1 MNSPLFCSY
10 RKNIGPKVSR
20 RKNIRRLLQLCGERM
35 KEGGEKEEAIMQ
47 ISQFFFLAA
56 PQDPILSSHYT
67 HRDQS
72 IFMGP
77 TPRLSRIE
85 KKAKIIKSFLLVPNK
100 IWKLKVRAKKEEP
113 IFEFSLFSSSPF
125 ENEEDHARDEKRV
138 PCPSSLKYSLPP
150 LPPGQLRS
158 HSDVKKGFFSDTNLF
173 FPTLFSRKSHVSR
186 IQSRGGGEKK
196 SAAAFSPPFPFLERR
211 RL

>member
-1 MNSPLFCSY
+1 MNSPLFCSHS
-10 RKNIGPKVSR
+10 KNIGHKVS

-100 IWKLKVRAKKEEP
+100 IWKLQGGAGKEEP
-113 IFEFSLFSSSPF
+113 ISELSLFP
-125 ENEEDHARDEKRV
+125 
-138 PCPSSLKYSLPP
+138 PPSKMRRIT
-150 LPPGQLRS
+150 QET
-158 HSDVKKGFFSDTNLF
+158 KKG
-173 FPTLFSRKSHVSR
+173 P
-186 IQSRGGGEKK
+186 I
-196 SAAAFSPPFPFLERR
+196 FLKNILSLLSLRANSGATGT
-211 RL
+211 